1 MDNNIQTNNQGQQ
14 PVQQPTPQYI
24 IVKQQSN
31 TIGMAGFV
39 MTLVA
44 LFLAL
49 FPFLQIVDIVMI
61 PLAFICCII
70 GLFKK
75 PRTWAVIGL
84 LLHLIMF
91 GVFTACTAGVLAG
104 IHSAA
109 GA

>member
-14 PVQQPTPQYI
+14 PVQQTTTQYI

-31 TIGMAGFV
+31 AIGKAGFI

-44 LFLAL
+44 LFFYIIPVIHYINL
-49 FPFLQIVDIVMI
+49 FLVPIAV
-61 PLAFICCII
+61 ICCFI

-84 LLHLIMF
+84 ILNLIMF
-91 GVFTACTAGVLAG
+91 GIFAACTSVLYSLAN
-104 IHSAA
+104 H
-109 GA
+109 

>member
-31 TIGMAGFV
+31 TIGKAGFI

-44 LFLAL
+44 LFFYIIPVIHYINL
-49 FPFLQIVDIVMI
+49 FLVPIAV
-61 PLAFICCII
+61 ICCFI

-84 LLHLIMF
+84 IFNLIMF
-91 GVFTACTAGVLAG
+91 GIFAACTSVLYSLAN
-104 IHSAA
+104 H
-109 GA
+109 

>member
-31 TIGMAGFV
+31 AIGKAGFI

-44 LFLAL
+44 LFFYIIPVIHYINL
-49 FPFLQIVDIVMI
+49 FLVPIAVL
-61 PLAFICCII
+61 CCFI

-84 LLHLIMF
+84 ILNLIMF
-91 GVFTACTAGVLAG
+91 GIFAACTSVLYSLAN
-104 IHSAA
+104 H
-109 GA
+109 